1 MGNKI
6 FQLPESIANQ
16 IKAGEVVIRPASVV
30 KELME
35 NAIDAGAR
43 HITVNFRNG
52 GIGFIQVIDDGCGM
66 NPDDAVR
73 AFDRHA
79 TSKIKSAEDL
89 YTLRTFGFRGEAL
102 ASIAAVAEVEL
113 KTASAECE
121 CATAVTIHGGEIIS
135 VESVTHSAGSQFV
148 VKNLFYNTPARRKF
162 LKSEK
167 NEGDH
172 IIREFQKIALCNPD
186 IEFTL
191 YQNDVLKYTLQTG
204 NLRQRIVQTMG
215 NAMRRILMDVSVET
229 SIVKIYG
236 FVCSPRKAKK
246 ENNDQYMFV
255 NGRYFR
261 SPYLHKAITK
271 AYENIINAQLSPGY
285 FIYMDIDPARID
297 VNVHPQKTEVKFEDE
312 SAVWQILNAAVRES
326 LAKMGGIGIMD
337 LDIEDPIEI
346 PVYDP
351 NNNSQVSE
359 PLDFMNPNFN
369 PFEDEGF
376 KSPAASRVDSPQPR
390 YNITAKQRTDNW
402 ERLYDDF
409 ESGEKA
415 TLFTP
420 EEVQHDSIWQQIE
433 FEESESTS
441 QQKLALDERSERIDY
456 IRIGNNYAA
465 VSTDD
470 GMAVIDLNRAYQHIV
485 YTRILNSI
493 GNGSAAIQRQ
503 ILTEPI
509 QLTANEYDALKW
521 LNDQL
526 TDAGF
531 DIEFEEDHYI
541 SVLGV
546 PADLQQN
553 QIRDVLNE
561 MLENAESLD
570 QIPQTHRRELIAK
583 AISRNAVKN
592 RSGYSPADIQNIISE
607 ILSDKGNF
615 YTPDGLQIMWLI
627 GEKEISKQFKNK

>member
-1 MGNKI
+1 
-6 FQLPESIANQ
+6 
-16 IKAGEVVIRPASVV
+16 
-30 KELME
+30 
-35 NAIDAGAR
+35 
-43 HITVNFRNG
+43 
-52 GIGFIQVIDDGCGM
+52 
-66 NPDDAVR
+66 
-73 AFDRHA
+73 
-79 TSKIKSAEDL
+79 
-89 YTLRTFGFRGEAL
+89 
-102 ASIAAVAEVEL
+102 
-113 KTASAECE
+113 
-121 CATAVTIHGGEIIS
+121 
-135 VESVTHSAGSQFV
+135 
-148 VKNLFYNTPARRKF
+148 
-162 LKSEK
+162 
-167 NEGDH
+167 
-172 IIREFQKIALCNPD
+172 
-186 IEFTL
+186 
-191 YQNDVLKYTLQTG
+191 
-204 NLRQRIVQTMG
+204 
-215 NAMRRILMDVSVET
+215 
-229 SIVKIYG
+229 
-236 FVCSPRKAKK
+236 
-246 ENNDQYMFV
+246 
-255 NGRYFR
+255 
-261 SPYLHKAITK
+261 
-271 AYENIINAQLSPGY
+271 
-285 FIYMDIDPARID
+285 MDIDPARID

-509 QLTANEYDALKW
+509 QVTHNQYEALKEINSE
-521 LNDQL
+521 LI
-526 TDAGF
+526 DAGF
-531 DIEFEEDHYI
+531 DIEFGDDHNVN
-541 SVLGV
+541 VLGV
-546 PADLQQN
+546 PAELDPNDICNL
-553 QIRDVLNE
+553 LND
-561 MLENAESLD
+561 MLDNAELLD
-570 QIPQTHRRELIAK
+570 KIPVLARHELIAHT
-583 AISRNAVKN
+583 ISKNAVSRDAAYTN
-592 RSGYSPADIQNIISE
+592 AECRFIISE
-607 ILSDKGNF
+607 ILSLKERF
-615 YTPDGLQIMWLI
+615 YTTDGLQIMWI
-627 GEKEISKQFKNK
+627 ISNTEINKQFKKR

>member
-1 MGNKI
+1 M
-6 FQLPESIANQ
+6 
-16 IKAGEVVIRPASVV
+16 R
-30 KELME
+30 
-35 NAIDAGAR
+35 
-43 HITVNFRNG
+43 TV
-52 GIGFIQVIDDGCGM
+52 
-66 NPDDAVR
+66 
-73 AFDRHA
+73 
-79 TSKIKSAEDL
+79 
-89 YTLRTFGFRGEAL
+89 
-102 ASIAAVAEVEL
+102 
-113 KTASAECE
+113 
-121 CATAVTIHGGEIIS
+121 
-135 VESVTHSAGSQFV
+135 
-148 VKNLFYNTPARRKF
+148 
-162 LKSEK
+162 
-167 NEGDH
+167 
-172 IIREFQKIALCNPD
+172 
-186 IEFTL
+186 
-191 YQNDVLKYTLQTG
+191 
-204 NLRQRIVQTMG
+204 
-215 NAMRRILMDVSVET
+215 
-229 SIVKIYG
+229 
-236 FVCSPRKAKK
+236 PR
-246 ENNDQYMFV
+246 Y
-255 NGRYFR
+255 
-261 SPYLHKAITK
+261 
-271 AYENIINAQLSPGY
+271 
-285 FIYMDIDPARID
+285 
-297 VNVHPQKTEVKFEDE
+297 
-312 SAVWQILNAAVRES
+312 
-326 LAKMGGIGIMD
+326 
-337 LDIEDPIEI
+337 
-346 PVYDP
+346 
-351 NNNSQVSE
+351 
-359 PLDFMNPNFN
+359 
-369 PFEDEGF
+369 GF

-420 EEVQHDSIWQQIE
+420 EEVQHNSIWQQIE

-470 GMAVIDLNRAYQHIV
+470 GMAIIDLNRAYQHIV

>member
-1 MGNKI
+1 
-6 FQLPESIANQ
+6 
-16 IKAGEVVIRPASVV
+16 
-30 KELME
+30 
-35 NAIDAGAR
+35 
-43 HITVNFRNG
+43 
-52 GIGFIQVIDDGCGM
+52 
-66 NPDDAVR
+66 
-73 AFDRHA
+73 
-79 TSKIKSAEDL
+79 
-89 YTLRTFGFRGEAL
+89 
-102 ASIAAVAEVEL
+102 
-113 KTASAECE
+113 
-121 CATAVTIHGGEIIS
+121 
-135 VESVTHSAGSQFV
+135 
-148 VKNLFYNTPARRKF
+148 
-162 LKSEK
+162 
-167 NEGDH
+167 
-172 IIREFQKIALCNPD
+172 
-186 IEFTL
+186 
-191 YQNDVLKYTLQTG
+191 
-204 NLRQRIVQTMG
+204 
-215 NAMRRILMDVSVET
+215 
-229 SIVKIYG
+229 
-236 FVCSPRKAKK
+236 
-246 ENNDQYMFV
+246 
-255 NGRYFR
+255 
-261 SPYLHKAITK
+261 
-271 AYENIINAQLSPGY
+271 
-285 FIYMDIDPARID
+285 
-297 VNVHPQKTEVKFEDE
+297 
-312 SAVWQILNAAVRES
+312 
-326 LAKMGGIGIMD
+326 
-337 LDIEDPIEI
+337 
-346 PVYDP
+346 
-351 NNNSQVSE
+351 
-359 PLDFMNPNFN
+359 MNPNFN

-441 QQKLALDERSERIDY
+441 QQKFALDERSERIDY

-592 RSGYSPADIQNIISE
+592 RSGYSPADIQNIITE

-627 GEKEISKQFKNK
+627 GEKEISNQFKNK